1 MKILCLIIDSTPHQ
15 AWQETYE
22 VHRRNWN
29 SCLDKCQ
36 HVDGYFLRSDPNL
49 PNAYSGG
56 KRAFAIH
63 GEERLDTILHKT
75 LRAIEVL
82 LTDHDYV
89 IRTNLSSI
97 YDFPTLQCHKLPRS
111 ALYTGHMRHDQ
122 GWDFVS
128 GSGMILSADVA
139 KKLLRPSALSLK
151 PYDDVAICQILDAQ
165 GVHPQP
171 QATFIYDYAKE
182 LTQLPTVGQFVHYRL
197 RDEADPHRVQER
209 NVAEYLFNKIYGA

>member
-1 MKILCLIIDSTPHQ
+1 
-15 AWQETYE
+15 
-22 VHRRNWN
+22 
-29 SCLDKCQ
+29 
-36 HVDGYFLRSDPNL
+36 
-49 PNAYSGG
+49 
-56 KRAFAIH
+56 
-63 GEERLDTILHKT
+63 
-75 LRAIEVL
+75 
-82 LTDHDYV
+82 
-89 IRTNLSSI
+89 
-97 YDFPTLQCHKLPRS
+97 
-111 ALYTGHMRHDQ
+111 MRHDQ

-139 KKLLRPSALSLK
+139 KKLLRRSALSLK

-182 LTQLPTVGQFVHYRL
+182 LTQLPTVGKSVHYRL